1 MIMVCRLIVFFNSL
15 LFIMGRTESFS
26 APRSALQ
33 STTRWLVVDFDGTCS
48 ERDTTPLLPQLA
60 AVLHG
65 DSVEE
70 RLSIFAELESEFFRR
85 YAAAKSQMCPTTMSL
100 EDALDSLDQ
109 VSNEV
114 TAKVSSSGVLR
125 GLNVTPQDICAVM
138 EQNDQVSDHVR
149 LRPGCAQVLAQ
160 AIRCRRSNWQLG
172 VLSINWCPSLIDAA
186 LLQPIWQHTTEHDIR
201 LDEEDNNNNNNN
213 SNDGRQRRPLGSKE
227 HVPIWSN
234 AVDHDGVV
242 SLQVPGALA
251 KKDRIL
257 QLKASGLVVYIGDSS
272 TDLAALVEADLGI
285 LIGNSKST
293 ATMAEQW
300 GINVHPLRRRQ
311 QFLLEKKGEISKVI
325 WMAESWAEIQVV
337 LNDIVTP

>member
-1 MIMVCRLIVFFNSL
+1 
-15 LFIMGRTESFS
+15 MGRTESFS
-26 APRSALQ
+26 APRPLQ
-33 STTRWLVVDFDGTCS
+33 CTTTRWLVVDFDGTCS
-48 ERDTTPLLPQLA
+48 ERDTTPLLPQLV

-65 DSVEE
+65 DDLVEQ
-70 RLSIFAELESEFFRR
+70 RLSTFAELESEFFRL
-85 YAAAKSQMCPTTMSL
+85 YAAAKSKMCPTTMSL

-109 VSNEV
+109 VSNDV
-114 TAKVSSSGVLR
+114 TSKVSSSGVLR
-125 GLNVTPQDICAVM
+125 GLNVTPQDKYDII
-138 EQNDQVSDHVR
+138 QQDDRVSDHVR
-149 LRPGCAQVLAQ
+149 LRPGCAQVLAR

-186 LLQPIWQHTTEHDIR
+186 LLQPIWQHATEHDIL
-201 LDEEDNNNNNNN
+201 LDEEDSNNNNN
-213 SNDGRQRRPLGSKE
+213 DGQRRRLLGSKE

-251 KKDRIL
+251 KKNRIL
-257 QLKASGLVVYIGDSS
+257 QLKASGLVVYIEDSA

-285 LIGNSKST
+285 LIGNSESSSI

-300 GINVHPLRRRQ
+300 GINVHPLRYRP
-311 QFLLEKKGEISKVI
+311 QFLLQEEGGITNVI

-337 LNDIVTP
+337 LNDIVTTP

>member
-1 MIMVCRLIVFFNSL
+1 
-15 LFIMGRTESFS
+15 MGRTESFS
-26 APRSALQ
+26 APRPLQ
-33 STTRWLVVDFDGTCS
+33 STTTRWLVVDFDGTCS

-65 DSVEE
+65 DSVEQ
-70 RLSIFAELESEFFRR
+70 RLSTFAELESEFFRL
-85 YAAAKSQMCPTTMSL
+85 YAAAKSKMCPTTMSL

-114 TAKVSSSGVLR
+114 TTKVSSSGVLR
-125 GLNVTPQDICAVM
+125 GLNVTPQDICDII
-138 EQNDQVSDHVR
+138 EKNDQVSDHVR

-160 AIRCRRSNWQLG
+160 AIRCSRSNWQLG

-186 LLQPIWQHTTEHDIR
+186 LLQPIWRHATEHDIPTSSSSSGA
-201 LDEEDNNNNNNN
+201 NKSNN
-213 SNDGRQRRPLGSKE
+213 SNDGQRQRPLGSKE

-251 KKDRIL
+251 KKDRIV
-257 QLKASGLVVYIGDSS
+257 QLKASGLVVYIGDSA

-285 LIGNSKST
+285 LIGNSESSST
-293 ATMAEQW
+293 ATIAEQW
-300 GINVHPLRRRQ
+300 GINVHPLRHRQ
-311 QFLLEKKGEISKVI
+311 EFLLQEEGEITNVI

-337 LNDIVTP
+337 LNDIVTTP